1 MEEYTIDYEL
11 TKIAVSIGGIVVTI
25 FLAFIGYWWAQR
37 SWRKQKEMENI
48 LQLEAIQYKDKAA
61 ACKAVW
67 SLLPYLANK
76 ETPKNIFIVRSEN
89 HEKVIYCRKALAE
102 EFYDNAMPDTFYAQG
117 HGIFMPD
124 EIRDKFFDARIQ
136 IRRLIDA
143 ARNET
148 DDKGH
153 IKLKTPELAH
163 EVWKIHESLTTLIRN
178 EIANGIKETT

>member
-1 MEEYTIDYEL
+1 MNYEL
-11 TKIAVSIGGIVVTI
+11 ITIIVSIVGIVVTI
-25 FLAFIGYWWAQR
+25 LLAMYGYSSAQR
-37 SWRKQKEMENI
+37 NWQEQKKIEND
-48 LQLEAIQYKDKAA
+48 LQREAMQYKDKAA

-76 ETPKNIFIVRSEN
+76 ETPKSIFIVRSDN
-89 HEKVIYCRKALAE
+89 AEKVIYCRKALAE
-102 EFYDNAMPDTFYAQG
+102 EFYDTAMPDTFYTQG
-117 HGIFMPD
+117 HGIFMP
-124 EIRDKFFDARIQ
+124 EAIRQKFFDVRVH

-163 EVWKIHESLTTLIRN
+163 EVWKIHETLTTLIRK